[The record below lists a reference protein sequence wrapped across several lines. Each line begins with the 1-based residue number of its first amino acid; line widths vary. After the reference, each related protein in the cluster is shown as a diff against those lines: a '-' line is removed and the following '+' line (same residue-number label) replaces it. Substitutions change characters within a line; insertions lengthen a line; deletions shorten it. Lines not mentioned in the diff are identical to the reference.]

1 VAAVDGI
8 AEFPK
13 LEDVPEFSQLR
24 NTLQMSRTQTR
35 LYNDYYEGWH
45 KLAQLGLAIPDE
57 LKQFTVMVNWPRLV
71 VDSVE
76 QRLDVTGFRM
86 PGSDSADS
94 ALWDV
99 WQYNNMDELAGFAH
113 TDALAI
119 GRSYVCVGTNED
131 DSEYPLLT
139 VESPYEM
146 VAIRDPRTH
155 RVTAGMRMYGQ
166 ADVNGTIIDN
176 RCTLYLP
183 NMTRWLVLDDGR
195 WVDEQAPDVHNL
207 GTPPIVPFINR
218 NRASRGFGLTQ
229 NLLEGVSE
237 MFDVIPIADS
247 AARALTNAQL
257 AQETVAVPQKFVL
270 GMSKGDFVDGDG
282 NPLPVWASYFGSIWA
297 NANAEAKVG
306 QLPSADLSNFETMVN
321 MYARLASGI
330 ASLPIEYFGLNTV
343 NPPSADGQRAGETR
357 LIKKAERRQVT
368 FGHSWEQVNRLV
380 LRFRDGDWNDDA
392 TRMETLWRDA
402 GTPTI
407 AQVTDAV
414 VKEYTSG
421 LTDWETAQ
429 ETLGRSPETIARMKA
444 RRQQEQAAAIGF
456 GVQQASDLQPVQLPP
471 VPPTVQE

>member
-1 VAAVDGI
+1 MALA
-8 AEFPK
+8 
-13 LEDVPEFSQLR
+13 VPEVPILENVPQFEQLR
-24 NTLQMSRTQTR
+24 DWLQISRLQTR

-71 VDSVE
+71 VDSLE

-86 PGSDSADS
+86 PGSDTADS
-94 ALWDV
+94 ALWGV
-99 WQYNNMDELAGFAH
+99 WQYNNMDERAGFAH

-119 GRSYVCVGTNED
+119 GRSYVCVGTNDED
-131 DSEYPLLT
+131 PEFPLMT

-155 RVTAGMRMYGQ
+155 RVTAGMRMYGE
-166 ADVNGTIIDN
+166 ADVNGNIIDN
-176 RCTLYLP
+176 RVTLYLP
-183 NMTRWLVLDDGR
+183 NVTRWLVLSDGV
-195 WVDEQAPDVHNL
+195 WVDEVDPDEHNL
-207 GTPPIVPFINR
+207 GTPPIVPFVNR
-218 NRASRGFGLTQ
+218 NRASRGFGLTR
-229 NLLEGVSE
+229 NILEGVSE
-237 MFDVIPIADS
+237 MFDIIPIADS

-257 AQETVAVPQKFVL
+257 AQETVAVPQKYVL

-297 NANAEAKVG
+297 NGNKDAKVG

-330 ASLPIEYFGLNTV
+330 ASLPIEYFGLNTQ

-368 FGHSWEQVNRLV
+368 FGNSWEAVNRLV
-380 LRFRDGDWNDDA
+380 LRFRDGEWNTEA

-407 AQVTDAV
+407 AQVNDAV
-414 VKEYTSG
+414 VKEYQSG

-429 ETLGRSPETIARMKA
+429 ETLGRSPETIDRMKK
-444 RRQQEQAAAIGF
+444 RREAEQAALMGF
-456 GVQQASDLQPVQLPP
+456 GVQQAVNADQNGPADVSAV
-471 VPPTVQE
+471 